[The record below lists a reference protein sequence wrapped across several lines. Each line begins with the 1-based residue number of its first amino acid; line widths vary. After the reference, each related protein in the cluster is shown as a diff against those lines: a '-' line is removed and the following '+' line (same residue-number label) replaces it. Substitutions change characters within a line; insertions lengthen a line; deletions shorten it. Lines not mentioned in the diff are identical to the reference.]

1 MNTAPGIIK
10 GEQVLMIAGVPMAMD
25 NCPVRDVLN
34 TVSGKWS
41 SLLLLALLDGPL
53 RFSQLRRTVPDIS
66 QRMLTQTLKDLQRD
80 GYITRTVYPTQPPS
94 VEYALTQMGHS
105 FLDVFQ
111 KLVTWSVQTQ
121 NMIRAA
127 RTDYDKAAE

>member
-1 MNTAPGIIK
+1 MNTAPGTIK

-80 GYITRTVYPTQPPS
+80 GYITRTVFPTQPPS

-121 NMIRAA
+121 NTIRAA
-127 RTDYDKAAE
+127 RTDYDRAAE

>member
-25 NCPVRDVLN
+25 SCPVRDVLN

-121 NMIRAA
+121 NTIRAA

>member
-121 NMIRAA
+121 NTILAA